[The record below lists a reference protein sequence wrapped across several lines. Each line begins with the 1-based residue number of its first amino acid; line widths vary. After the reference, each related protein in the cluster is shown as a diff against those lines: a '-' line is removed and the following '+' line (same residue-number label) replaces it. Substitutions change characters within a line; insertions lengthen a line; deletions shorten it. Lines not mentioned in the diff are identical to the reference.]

1 MNKFRYISV
10 VAAFVMA
17 VSGSMSCSNEN
28 KDAGDISIGFGQDT
42 YKFKGLCVA
51 IHNPFYVQ

>member
-10 VAAFVMA
+10 VAAFAMA
-17 VSGSMSCSNEN
+17 VSGSISCSNEN

-42 YKFKGLCVA
+42 YKF
-51 IHNPFYVQ
+51 